1 MNASYNWVDM
11 FDFSLVHVLRTTITR
26 VRVDFG
32 SFYSV
37 YCRRPTS
44 SQAPNEKQHLKKDL

>member
-26 VRVDFG
+26 VLVDFG